1 MFPELKRPR
10 WHIVKFLNK
19 VKHLTPA
26 WTLLKLPWWFSQF
39 YCLSFCWLISS
50 VHIAAHTDEKEVR
63 NHISQ
68 CCFWK
73 LCDTTCQLLNNPT
86 LILTLAVLLQF
97 TPPVPAVVTQYAN
110 AGEFPTAEAPHVIK
124 TEIQTAGHL
133 LFLLAHLECERMKSC
148 LHVWFDCFVFVS
160 VCGIQSVT
168 PQCLWRI
175 QVTKVIVFFCFAEL
189 IISYYLCI
197 KHRHVLGKKKKTA
210 TYGSCHVKW

>member
-97 TPPVPAVVTQYAN
+97 TPPVPAVVTHSMQMLEN
-110 AGEFPTAEAPHVIK
+110 FPLLKRLMWLKRKSRLQDTCCFYSLTLSVKGWKVVCTFDSTA
-124 TEIQTAGHL
+124 
-133 LFLLAHLECERMKSC
+133 SC
-148 LHVWFDCFVFVS
+148 LS
-160 VCGIQSVT
+160 VCVEY
-168 PQCLWRI
+168 
-175 QVTKVIVFFCFAEL
+175 KA
-189 IISYYLCI
+189 
-197 KHRHVLGKKKKTA
+197 
-210 TYGSCHVKW
+210 